1 MFIKIKYYFTEFL
14 FCFGIGN
21 AKKKIRKLSL
31 LLHDCTFVS
40 LQAHAK
46 FTKSLHFLLHFRKN
60 KKQTNQTN
68 MPNHTEQFNLS
79 TSFNSTINVSFDVS
93 QELSIDFEIF

>member
-31 LLHDCTFVS
+31 LLHDWEGS
-40 LQAHAK
+40 
-46 FTKSLHFLLHFRKN
+46 
-60 KKQTNQTN
+60 
-68 MPNHTEQFNLS
+68 
-79 TSFNSTINVSFDVS
+79 INVIGLNSYI
-93 QELSIDFEIF
+93 SIL